1 MPRYRLTLEYH
12 GGPYVGW
19 QRQES
24 GRSVQ
29 QAVEEA
35 VAAMLGGAE
44 MPTVFA
50 AGRTDAGVHARG
62 QVAHVDLP
70 KDFAPERLL
79 TGLNF
84 HLRLEPVSVLRIDYA
99 APDFNARLDARGR
112 WYLYRILTRHPPP
125 TIERGLVWHVP
136 VQLDAAAMQDVAQ
149 ALVGHHDFT
158 SFRAS
163 ECQAKSPEKTLEALE
178 VTRQGDEIHI
188 TARARSFL
196 HHQVRNMAGTLKL
209 VGEGKWTRAD
219 VAAALAARDRRAA
232 GPTAPPDGLYFMGVV
247 Y

>member
-1 MPRYRLTLEYH
+1 MPRYKLTLEYQ

-35 VAAMLGGAE
+35 FAAMLGNSE
-44 MPTVFA
+44 MPQVFA

-79 TGLNF
+79 TGMNF

-99 APDFNARLDARGR
+99 APDFNARLDAKQRH
-112 WYLYRILTRHPPP
+112 YLYRILTRHPPP
-125 TIERGLVWHVP
+125 TIEAGLVWHVP
-136 VQLDAAAMQDVAQ
+136 VQLDAEAMHQAAQR
-149 ALVGHHDFT
+149 LIGHYDFT

-163 ECQAKSPEKTLEALE
+163 ECQAKSPVKTLEELRVE
-178 VTRQGDEIHI
+178 RSGPEIHI
-188 TARARSFL
+188 HGRARSFL
-196 HHQVRNMAGTLKL
+196 HHQMRNMAGTLKL
-209 VGEGKWTRAD
+209 VGEGKWNAD
-219 VAAALAARDRRAA
+219 DVSAALAARDRRAA
-232 GPTAPPDGLYFMGVV
+232 GPTAPPDGLYFMAVE